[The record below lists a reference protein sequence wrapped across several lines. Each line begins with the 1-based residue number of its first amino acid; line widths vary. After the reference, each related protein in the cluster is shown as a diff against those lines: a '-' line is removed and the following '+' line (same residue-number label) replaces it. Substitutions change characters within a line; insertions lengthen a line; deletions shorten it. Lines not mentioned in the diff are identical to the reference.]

1 MKKQVVVIGL
11 GRFGTSVCKEL
22 YKLGHE
28 VLAIDQNF
36 ERVNGLTD
44 YSSHAVVADATDEK
58 SLKSLGVRN
67 FDHAIVAIGDNLQ
80 SSVLCT
86 LMLKE
91 IGLKK
96 VWVKARDLQH
106 QTILERVGADRVIQP
121 ENEMGI
127 RVAHHMDS
135 EKLIDYIDLS
145 KDYSIVE
152 LVATEKTANK
162 SLNQLNTNAKYGCT
176 ILAIKRGEDVN
187 IVPLPSDVIK
197 LGDILII
204 IGHREDLKRF
214 EDKSV

>member
-22 YKLGHE
+22 HKLGHE
-28 VLAIDQNF
+28 VLAIDRNV
-36 ERVNGLTD
+36 ERVNGLLD
-44 YSSHAVVADATDEK
+44 FSAHAVVADATDEK

-67 FDHAIVAIGDNLQ
+67 FDHGIVAIGDNLQ

-162 SLNQLNTNAKYGCT
+162 SLNQVNINAKYGCT
-176 ILAIKRGEDVN
+176 ILAIKRGEEVN
-187 IVPLPSDVIK
+187 IVPLPSDVIR

-214 EDKSV
+214 EDRSV

>member
-22 YKLGHE
+22 HKLGHE
-28 VLAIDQNF
+28 VLAIDKDV
-36 ERVNGLTD
+36 ESVNGLTA

-127 RVAHHMDS
+127 RVAQHVDS

-162 SLNQLNTNAKYGCT
+162 SLNQVNINAKYGCT
-176 ILAIKRGEDVN
+176 ILAIKRGEEVN
-187 IVPLPSDVIK
+187 IVPLPSDVIH

-214 EDKSV
+214 EDRSV

>member
-22 YKLGHE
+22 HNLGHE

-91 IGLKK
+91 IGMKK

-162 SLNQLNTNAKYGCT
+162 SLSQLNINAKYGCT

-187 IVPLPSDVIK
+187 IVPLPSDVIRI
-197 LGDILII
+197 GDILII

-214 EDKSV
+214 EDKRV

>member
-22 YKLGHE
+22 FKLGHE
-28 VLAIDQNF
+28 VLAIDQNA
-36 ERVNGLTD
+36 ERVNTLID

-58 SLKSLGVRN
+58 ILKSLGVRN

-96 VWVKARDLQH
+96 IWVKARDLQH

-145 KDYSIVE
+145 NDYSIVE

-162 SLNQLNTNAKYGCT
+162 SLNQLNINTKYGCT
-176 ILAIKRGEDVN
+176 ILAIKRDENVN
-187 IVPLPSDVIK
+187 IVPLPSDIIK
-197 LGDILII
+197 LGDILTI
-204 IGHREDLKRF
+204 IGHRDDLKRF
-214 EDKSV
+214 EDKSF